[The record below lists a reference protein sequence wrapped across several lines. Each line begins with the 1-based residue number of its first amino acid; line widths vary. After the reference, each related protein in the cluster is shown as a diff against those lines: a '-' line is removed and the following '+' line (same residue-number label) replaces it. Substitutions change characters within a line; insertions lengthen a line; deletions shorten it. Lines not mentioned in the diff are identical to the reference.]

1 MDVAG
6 RPGAITGDAEGH
18 KGLLEAVRFH
28 QGWMQGSKL
37 TQCIRDS
44 SPVGV

>member
-6 RPGAITGDAEGH
+6 RPGAITGDTEGH
-18 KGLLEAVRFH
+18 KGLLEAERFH
-28 QGWMQGSKL
+28 QVMMQGSKL